1 MEDLINA
8 YMQQKEFEL
17 FKSLGFNIS
26 APTGSDILFYTLKLV
41 KINFNFQ
48 NLFNLV
54 CKLSVRHLYG
64 QG

>member
-1 MEDLINA
+1 VEDLINA
-8 YMQQKEFEL
+8 YMQQKEFEI
-17 FKSLGFNIS
+17 FKSLDFNIS